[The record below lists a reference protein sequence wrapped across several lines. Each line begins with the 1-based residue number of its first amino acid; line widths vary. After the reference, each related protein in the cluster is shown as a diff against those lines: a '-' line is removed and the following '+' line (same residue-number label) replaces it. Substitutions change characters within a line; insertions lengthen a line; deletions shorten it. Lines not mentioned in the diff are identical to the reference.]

1 METTTW
7 FEFTCTMHGMQS
19 P

>member
-7 FEFTCTMHGMQS
+7 FEFTCTIHSMQS

>member
-7 FEFTCTMHGMQS
+7 FEFTCTMHSMQS